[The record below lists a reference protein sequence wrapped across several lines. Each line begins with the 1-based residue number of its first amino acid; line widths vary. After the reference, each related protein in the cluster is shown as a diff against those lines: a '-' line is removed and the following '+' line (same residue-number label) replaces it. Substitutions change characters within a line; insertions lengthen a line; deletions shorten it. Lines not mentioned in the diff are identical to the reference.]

1 MGNVIGSNI
10 FNIMGVLGLSAIISP
25 VKVAGFSVI
34 DLCLLIGV
42 SLIIYVVVCL
52 RNKIERGTGILMV
65 LMYAAYMTYAV
76 LREIM

>member
-1 MGNVIGSNI
+1 
-10 FNIMGVLGLSAIISP
+10 MGVLGLSAIISP